1 MSMPSEKAAEEKARA
16 AVSQKLSTL
25 RAEIARHNVLY
36 YGDAA
41 SEISDADY
49 DALTRELADLEA
61 QHPEQAVA
69 DSPTQRVGDDRTS
82 GFATYRHRQP
92 MQSLDNTYSPDELRE
107 FDARLARLLGQEA
120 SGDASGNGPEGS
132 EEACETVNES
142 GCGQGEAEAWLTT
155 GEISG
160 EVANERPQNE
170 NAACERVP
178 LLDYVVEPKIDGVA
192 VSLTYERGR
201 LVRAVTRGNGVEG
214 DDITDNALTIATLP
228 RELAAS
234 ADLWAAPLPEVVEVR
249 GEIFM
254 THAEFERINAERAA
268 TGEPLYANP
277 RNLCAGTIKQ
287 KDSREVARRRLDIA
301 LYAIGHCEP
310 PSALPAS
317 QHEVQARLRAWG
329 LPGVEKF
336 WRARGADEVWRA
348 IGELDALRAT
358 FAYATDGAVVKLDS
372 LALQREVGATAKAPR
387 WAIAYKFAA
396 ERAETLLTAITCQV
410 GRTGVVTPV
419 AELRPVQLAG
429 TTVSRATLH
438 NFEEIARKDIRIG
451 DWVFVEKAGEIIPIV
466 VGVNFARRMPVPYE
480 PPLTCPEC
488 GTPLVRVEG
497 EVALRC
503 PNYDCPE
510 QARARVRHF
519 ASKAC
524 VNIDG
529 LGEELVE
536 WLIKKGWVKAIPDLY
551 RLGGT
556 PGFSLGKNRKKS
568 TDNLLA
574 AIEASKRTELWR
586 VIHGLGIMHVGAAVA
601 KDLARHF
608 GSVEALAAATL
619 DDFLGPKK
627 ESLIE
632 GIGETMARAIVGH
645 FARPEARA
653 LLDALREL
661 GLEPTPPNQA
671 NSGAGVFAGKTFVL
685 TGTLPTMTRDE
696 AAAKIEAAGGTVSGS
711 VSKKTSY
718 LLAGEGGGSKLEKAQ
733 KLGVTIIA
741 EAEFLRLLKAGGEL
755 ADSPAEALSS
765 AEPE

>member
-1 MSMPSEKAAEEKARA
+1 MTVSSEDSVSEKIAK
-16 AVSQKLSTL
+16 L
-25 RAEIARHNVLY
+25 RAEIARHDERY
-36 YGDAA
+36 YRAA
-41 SEISDADY
+41 QPEISDADY
-49 DALTRELADLEA
+49 DSLKRELAGLEA
-61 QHPEQAVA
+61 QFPHLALP

-107 FDARLARLLGQEA
+107 FDARLAKLVGRGA
-120 SGDASGNGPEGS
+120 GGNV
-132 EEACETVNES
+132 ET
-142 GCGQGEAEAWLTT
+142 
-155 GEISG
+155 
-160 EVANERPQNE
+160 QNE
-170 NAACERVP
+170 LPSDPESAQSAAP
-178 LLDYVVEPKIDGVA
+178 ALLDYVVEPKIDGVA

-214 DDITDNALTIATLP
+214 DDITDNALTISTLP

-234 ADLWAAPLPEVVEVR
+234 ADLFAEPLPEIVEVR

-268 TGEPLYANP
+268 AGEPLYANP

-287 KDSREVARRRLDIA
+287 KDSREVALRRLDIA

-310 PSALPAS
+310 PSALPAT
-317 QHEVQARLRAWG
+317 QHEVQERLRAWG

-372 LALQREVGATAKAPR
+372 LALQREAGATAKAPR

-396 ERAETLLTAITCQV
+396 ERAETLLTDITCQV

-419 AELRPVQLAG
+419 AELRPVRLAG

-438 NFEEIARKDIRIG
+438 NFEELARKDIRIG

-466 VGVNFARRMPVPYE
+466 VGVNFARRMPVAYE
-480 PPLTCPEC
+480 PPITCPEC

-503 PNYDCPE
+503 PNYDCPA
-510 QARARVRHF
+510 QVRGRVEHY

-524 VNIDG
+524 VDIDG
-529 LGEELVE
+529 LGEAMVATLVA
-536 WLIKKGWVKAIPDLY
+536 KGWVHDIADIY
-551 RLGGT
+551 RLCREDLLT
-556 PGFSLGKNRKKS
+556 LGKNREKS
-568 TDNLLA
+568 TAALLA
-574 AIEASKRTELWR
+574 AIEASKRAELWR

-601 KDLARHF
+601 KDLARNF
-608 GSVEALAAATL
+608 GSLEALAAAPL
-619 DDFLGPKK
+619 GDFLGPKK

-645 FARPEARA
+645 FARAENRA
-653 LLDALREL
+653 VLAALREL
-661 GLEPTPPNQA
+661 GVDPPPPTQVT
-671 NSGAGVFAGKTFVL
+671 SGAGVFVGKIFVL
-685 TGTLPTMTRDE
+685 TGTLPTMKRDE
-696 AAAKIEAAGGTVSGS
+696 AAAKIEAAGGAVSGS
-711 VSKKTSY
+711 VSKKTDY

-733 KLGVTIIA
+733 QFGLPIID
-741 EAEFLRLLKAGGEL
+741 EAEFLRLLGERN
-755 ADSPAEALSS
+755 AAVASPAETLFSVE
-765 AEPE
+765 AE

>member
-1 MSMPSEKAAEEKARA
+1 MTVLPEDPVSERIAK
-16 AVSQKLSTL
+16 L
-25 RAEIARHNVLY
+25 RAEIARHDELY
-36 YGDAA
+36 YRAA
-41 SEISDADY
+41 QPEISDVDY
-49 DALTRELADLEA
+49 DALERELVGLETQFSEA
-61 QHPEQAVA
+61 ASS

-107 FDARLARLLGQEA
+107 FDARLAKLLGHEA
-120 SGDASGNGPEGS
+120 RGEVGEIERES
-132 EEACETVNES
+132 ENES
-142 GCGQGEAEAWLTT
+142 EPA
-155 GEISG
+155 
-160 EVANERPQNE
+160 
-170 NAACERVP
+170 VP
-178 LLDYVVEPKIDGVA
+178 LIDYVVEPKIDGVA

-214 DDITDNALTIATLP
+214 DDITENVRTIATLP
-228 RELAAS
+228 HELAS
-234 ADLWAAPLPEVVEVR
+234 GDDLFAAPFPELVEVR

-254 THAEFERINAERAA
+254 THAEFERINAERVAA
-268 TGEPLYANP
+268 GEPLYANP

-287 KDSREVARRRLDIA
+287 KDAREVAHRRLDIA

-310 PSALPAS
+310 VGALPAT

-329 LPGVEKF
+329 LPGVEKY

-348 IGELDALRAT
+348 IEELDALRAT

-396 ERAETLLTAITCQV
+396 ERAETLLTNITCQV

-419 AELRPVQLAG
+419 AELRPVHLAG

-466 VGVNFARRMPVPYE
+466 VGVNLARRMPVAYE
-480 PPLTCPEC
+480 PPLVCPEC

-503 PNYDCPE
+503 PNYDCPA
-510 QARARVRHF
+510 QVRARVEHY

-524 VNIDG
+524 VDIDG
-529 LGEELVE
+529 LGEAMVATLVA
-536 WLIKKGWVKAIPDLY
+536 KGWVRDIADIY
-551 RLGGT
+551 RLRREDLLT
-556 PGFSLGKNRKKS
+556 LGKSREKS
-568 TDNLLA
+568 TDALLA
-574 AIEASKRTELWR
+574 AIETSKRTELWR
-586 VIHGLGIMHVGAAVA
+586 AIHGLGIMHVGAAVA

-608 GSVEALAAATL
+608 RSLEALAAAKLT
-619 DDFLGPKK
+619 DFLGPKK

-661 GLEPTPPNQA
+661 GLAPVPPA
-671 NSGAGVFAGKTFVL
+671 VSGAGIFTGKTFVL
-685 TGTLPTMTRDE
+685 TGTLPSMTREE
-696 AAAKIEAAGGTVSGS
+696 ATAKIEAAGGTVSGS

-718 LLAGEGGGSKLEKAQ
+718 LLAGEGGGLKLEKAQ
-733 KLGVTIIA
+733 QLGLPIIDKT
-741 EAEFLRLLKAGGEL
+741 EFLRLLSEGDGLEDL
-755 ADSPAEALSS
+755 PAQTLFPVEA
-765 AEPE
+765 E

>member
-1 MSMPSEKAAEEKARA
+1 MTVPPEDPVPEKIAKLRVELARHDELYYRA
-16 AVSQKLSTL
+16 AQP
-25 RAEIARHNVLY
+25 
-36 YGDAA
+36 
-41 SEISDADY
+41 EISDADY
-49 DALTRELADLEA
+49 DSLKRELADLEA

-69 DSPTQRVGDDRTS
+69 DSPTQRVGDDRTI

-107 FDARLARLLGQEA
+107 FDARLAKLLGHEERGEA
-120 SGDASGNGPEGS
+120 GEVERGS
-132 EEACETVNES
+132 ENES
-142 GCGQGEAEAWLTT
+142 EPA
-155 GEISG
+155 
-160 EVANERPQNE
+160 
-170 NAACERVP
+170 VP
-178 LLDYVVEPKIDGVA
+178 LIDYVVEPKIDGVA

-214 DDITDNALTIATLP
+214 DDITENVRTIATLP
-228 RELAAS
+228 HELAS
-234 ADLWAAPLPEVVEVR
+234 GDDLFAAPFPELVEVR

-268 TGEPLYANP
+268 AGEPLYANP

-287 KDSREVARRRLDIA
+287 KDAREVARRRLEIA
-301 LYAIGHCEP
+301 LYAVGDCEP
-310 PSALPAS
+310 ASALPAT
-317 QHEVQARLRAWG
+317 QHEVQEQLRAWG

-336 WRARGADEVWRA
+336 WRAHGADEVWRA
-348 IGELDALRAT
+348 IEELDALRAT

-396 ERAETLLTAITCQV
+396 ERAETLLTNITCQV

-419 AELRPVQLAG
+419 AELRPVHLAG

-466 VGVNFARRMPVPYE
+466 VGVNFARRMPVAYE
-480 PPLTCPEC
+480 PPLVCLEC

-503 PNYDCPE
+503 PNYDCPA
-510 QARARVRHF
+510 QVRARVEHYS
-519 ASKAC
+519 SKAC
-524 VNIDG
+524 VDIDG
-529 LGEELVE
+529 LGEAMVTTLVA
-536 WLIKKGWVKAIPDLY
+536 KGWVRDIADIY
-551 RLGGT
+551 RLRREDLLT
-556 PGFSLGKNRKKS
+556 LGKKVEKS
-568 TDNLLA
+568 TDALLA
-574 AIEASKRTELWR
+574 AIETSKRAELWR

-608 GSVEALAAATL
+608 GGLEALAAATL

-661 GLEPTPPNQA
+661 GLAPPPPKKA
-671 NSGAGVFAGKTFVL
+671 TSDVGIFAGKTFVL
-685 TGTLPTMTRDE
+685 TGTLPSMTREE
-696 AAAKIEAAGGTVSGS
+696 ATEKIEAAGGTVSGT
-711 VSKKTSY
+711 VSKKTNY

-733 KLGVTIIA
+733 KLGVPIID
-741 EAEFLRLLKAGGEL
+741 EAEFLRLLSEGGEL
-755 ADSPAEALSS
+755 ADSPAETLFSVE
-765 AEPE
+765 AE

>member
-1 MSMPSEKAAEEKARA
+1 MTVPSEDP
-16 AVSQKLSTL
+16 VSERIATL
-25 RAEIARHNVLY
+25 RTEIARHDALY
-36 YGDAA
+36 YRVAQPEIGDV
-41 SEISDADY
+41 DY
-49 DALTRELADLEA
+49 DALKRELADLESRFPLFA
-61 QHPEQAVA
+61 QA

-107 FDARLARLLGQEA
+107 FDARLARLVG
-120 SGDASGNGPEGS
+120 
-132 EEACETVNES
+132 
-142 GCGQGEAEAWLTT
+142 GEVRGGAEAV
-155 GEISG
+155 
-160 EVANERPQNE
+160 VAESE
-170 NAACERVP
+170 SETKNASAAP
-178 LLDYVVEPKIDGVA
+178 LDYVVEPKIDGIA

-228 RELAAS
+228 RELAARRD
-234 ADLWAAPLPEVVEVR
+234 AGGGAGLLPELIEVR

-268 TGEPLYANP
+268 AGEPLYANP

-287 KDSREVARRRLDIA
+287 KDAREVARRRLDVA
-301 LYAIGHCEP
+301 LYAVGHCEP
-310 PSALPAS
+310 PSALPVT

-348 IGELDALRAT
+348 VCELDALRTT

-396 ERAETLLTAITCQV
+396 ERAETLLTNITCQV

-438 NFEEIARKDIRIG
+438 NFEELARKDIRIG

-466 VGVNFARRMPVPYE
+466 VGVNLARRMPVVYE

-488 GTPLVRVEG
+488 GTPLVRIED

-503 PNYDCPE
+503 PNYDCPA
-510 QARARVRHF
+510 QVRARVEHY

-524 VNIDG
+524 VDIDG
-529 LGEELVE
+529 LGEAMVATLVA
-536 WLIKKGWVKAIPDLY
+536 KGWVRDIADIY
-551 RLGGT
+551 RLRREDLLT
-556 PGFSLGKNRKKS
+556 LGKKVEKS
-568 TDNLLA
+568 ATALLA
-574 AIEASKRTELWR
+574 AIETSKRAELWR
-586 VIHGLGIMHVGAAVA
+586 VIHGLGIMHVGAAVS

-608 GSVEALAAATL
+608 GSLEALAAATL

-627 ESLIE
+627 ESLID

-645 FARPEARA
+645 FSRAEAKA
-653 LLDALREL
+653 LIAALREL
-661 GLEPTPPNQA
+661 GVAPTPPSKVA
-671 NSGAGVFAGKTFVL
+671 SGAGIFSGKTFVL
-685 TGTLPTMTRDE
+685 TGTLPSMTRDE
-696 AAAKIEAAGGTVSGS
+696 AVARIEAAGGTVSGS
-711 VSKKTSY
+711 VSKKTGY

-733 KLGVTIIA
+733 TLGLSIID
-741 EAEFLRLLKAGGEL
+741 ETEFLKLLSEGAG
-755 ADSPAEALSS
+755 AAASPSS
-765 AEPE
+765 AETLFSVEAE

>member
-1 MSMPSEKAAEEKARA
+1 MSVPLEDSVVGKIAKLRA
-16 AVSQKLSTL
+16 AL
-25 RAEIARHNVLY
+25 ARHDDLY
-36 YGDAA
+36 YRAA
-41 SEISDADY
+41 LPEISDADY
-49 DALTRELADLEA
+49 DALKRELSDLEA
-61 QHPEQAVA
+61 QFPLFAVA

-92 MQSLDNTYSPDELRE
+92 MHSLDNTYSPEELRE
-107 FDARLARLLGQEA
+107 FDARLAKLVGRGAEGRSA
-120 SGDASGNGPEGS
+120 KGETEDAEN
-132 EEACETVNES
+132 
-142 GCGQGEAEAWLTT
+142 GQG
-155 GEISG
+155 
-160 EVANERPQNE
+160 
-170 NAACERVP
+170 AAP
-178 LLDYVVEPKIDGVA
+178 APLDYVVEPKIDGVA

-228 RELAAS
+228 RDLAAIS
-234 ADLWAAPLPEVVEVR
+234 VAAGATLHSGGTPLPELVEVR

-268 TGEPLYANP
+268 AGEPLYATP

-287 KDSREVARRRLDIA
+287 KDAHEVARRRLDIA
-301 LYAIGHCEP
+301 LYAVGHCEP
-310 PSALPAS
+310 PSALPS
-317 QHEVQARLRAWG
+317 TQHEVQARLRAWG
-329 LPGVEKF
+329 LPVVERF

-348 IGELDALRAT
+348 IGELDALRTT

-372 LALQREVGATAKAPR
+372 LALQREAGATAKAPR

-396 ERAETLLTAITCQV
+396 ERAETLLTDITCQV

-419 AELRPVQLAG
+419 AELRPVHLAG

-466 VGVNFARRMPVPYE
+466 VGVNLARRMPVAYE
-480 PPLTCPEC
+480 PPVLCPEC
-488 GTPLVRVEG
+488 GTPLVRIEG

-503 PNYDCPE
+503 PNYDCPA
-510 QARARVRHF
+510 QVRARVEHY

-524 VNIDG
+524 VDIDG
-529 LGEELVE
+529 LGEAMVATLVA
-536 WLIKKGWVKAIPDLY
+536 KGWVRDIADIY
-551 RLGGT
+551 RLRREALLT
-556 PGFSLGKNRKKS
+556 LGKSRAKS
-568 TDNLLA
+568 TDSLIA
-574 AIEASKRTELWR
+574 AIEASKRADLWR

-608 GSVEALAAATL
+608 GSLERLAAATL

-645 FARPEARA
+645 FARPEANA
-653 LLDALREL
+653 LVATLREL
-661 GLEPTPPNQA
+661 GVVPIPPKRG
-671 NSGAGVFAGKTFVL
+671 SGAGVFAGKTFVL
-685 TGTLPTMTRDE
+685 TGSLPSMTRDE
-696 AAAKIEAAGGTVSGS
+696 ATARIEAAGGTVSSS

-733 KLGVTIIA
+733 KLGVPIID
-741 EAEFLRLLKAGGEL
+741 ETGFIRMCHVPL
-755 ADSPAEALSS
+755 
-765 AEPE
+765 

>member
-1 MSMPSEKAAEEKARA
+1 MTVPSEAPVSERIAKLRA
-16 AVSQKLSTL
+16 AL
-25 RAEIARHNVLY
+25 ARHNELY
-36 YGDAA
+36 FGAA
-41 SEISDADY
+41 LPEISDVDY
-49 DALTRELADLEA
+49 DVLKRELADLEA
-61 QHPEQAVA
+61 QHPELAVA
-69 DSPTQRVGDDRTS
+69 DSPTQRVGDDRTE

-107 FDARLARLLGQEA
+107 FDARLAKLLTG
-120 SGDASGNGPEGS
+120 
-132 EEACETVNES
+132 
-142 GCGQGEAEAWLTT
+142 AEADAAKP
-155 GEISG
+155 ES
-160 EVANERPQNE
+160 E
-170 NAACERVP
+170 NKNVP
-178 LLDYVVEPKIDGVA
+178 SVSLDYVVEPKIDGIA

-234 ADLWAAPLPEVVEVR
+234 ADLWAEPLPELVEVR

-268 TGEPLYANP
+268 AGESLYANP

-287 KDSREVARRRLDIA
+287 KDSREVARRRLEIA
-301 LYAIGHCEP
+301 LYAIGYCEP
-310 PSALPAS
+310 LSVLPAT
-317 QHEVQARLRAWG
+317 QHEVQERLRGWG

-336 WRARGADEVWRA
+336 WRAHGPDEVWRA

-372 LALQREVGATAKAPR
+372 LALQREAGSTAKAPR

-396 ERAETLLTAITCQV
+396 ERAETLLTGITCQV

-419 AELRPVQLAG
+419 AELRPVHLAG

-466 VGVNFARRMPVPYE
+466 VGVNLARRMPVPYE
-480 PPLTCPEC
+480 PPLVCPEC
-488 GTPLVRVEG
+488 GTPLVRIED

-510 QARARVRHF
+510 QARARVRHY

-524 VNIDG
+524 VDIDG

-551 RLGGT
+551 RLDGT
-556 PGFSLGKNRKKS
+556 PGFSLGKNREKS
-568 TDNLLA
+568 TGKLLA
-574 AIEASKRTELWR
+574 AIETSKRAELWR

-601 KDLARHF
+601 KDLARRF
-608 GSVEALAAATL
+608 GSLEALAAATL
-619 DDFLGPKK
+619 GDFLGPKK
-627 ESLIE
+627 ESLID

-661 GLEPTPPNQA
+661 GVEPTPPNQA
-671 NSGAGVFAGKTFVL
+671 TSRVGVFSGKTLVL
-685 TGTLPTMTRDE
+685 TGTLSSMTRDE
-696 AAAKIEAAGGTVSGS
+696 ATARIEAAGGTVSSS

-718 LLAGEGGGSKLEKAQ
+718 LLAGEGGGSKFEKAQ
-733 KLGVTIIA
+733 KLGVTIID
-741 EAEFLRLLKAGGEL
+741 EAEFLRMCQTSNWVMGSDGVVEIGDAQVL
-755 ADSPAEALSS
+755 
-765 AEPE
+765 